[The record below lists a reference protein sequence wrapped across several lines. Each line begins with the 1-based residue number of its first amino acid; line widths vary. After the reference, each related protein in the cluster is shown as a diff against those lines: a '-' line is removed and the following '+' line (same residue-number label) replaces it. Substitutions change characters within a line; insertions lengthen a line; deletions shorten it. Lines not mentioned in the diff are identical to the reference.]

1 MSGNLKNPIPKQHDK
16 LLETLDR
23 RFMQNT
29 HRHQGLQWDD
39 LRMRLMAR
47 PDKLGPLLEME
58 KTGGE
63 PDVVGQDKAS
73 GEQLFYYCSEESPC
87 GRTSLCYD
95 RAALQA
101 RKEFKPKGNTMDTAF
116 AMGVELLT
124 EVEYMEL
131 QNSGHLKKCHQAGSK
146 HRRISRNWEERF
158 LGR

>member
-1 MSGNLKNPIPKQHDK
+1 
-16 LLETLDR
+16 
-23 RFMQNT
+23 
-29 HRHQGLQWDD
+29 
-39 LRMRLMAR
+39 MRLMAR
-47 PDKLGPLLEME
+47 PDKLGALLEME

-73 GEQLFYYCSEESPC
+73 GEQLFYDCSEESPC

-124 EVEYMEL
+124 EAEYMEL
-131 QNSGHLKKCHQAGSK
+131 QKLGPFDKKSSSWLKTPTDI
-146 HRRISRNWEERF
+146 RE
-158 LGR
+158 LGGAL